1 MTSWAKRRSYLSA
14 PLSALLALLFVITTI
29 MPAFALTTGSITG
42 QVVDATTKAPIAG
55 VLVTAA
61 SPSESHTATTD
72 ARGFYSMTGV
82 NSDTYTISFSYRG
95 YEAAAVVG
103 ITVYPDQEQKVG
115 GTLSK
120 SLALIGRTTAR
131 STVGAF
137 QPTQTLD
144 TYSVNPKKLE
154 QLLGKQGSTSESALV
169 YTLPG
174 AESAGNPSLRGG
186 RTNQIGWTWE
196 GITDI
201 DPSTNQFG
209 NSLLLNGIQTLSLTP
224 GAGSASNATAGT
236 GTVNLTLKR
245 GTRPPFGSVGFET
258 DAGRYRH
265 RLVSEYGFATPDGR
279 LSEYVSF
286 TGTDVYSL
294 AGPRGTPQVLI
305 GNYYG
310 NTNTT
315 QRDIVSNLVY
325 RFGKDNSQSFQFA
338 AQDIVQRSTNDIGGA
353 SGLFYSE
360 YDPNFLVNLRGFTG
374 LSNVQIQRMAPL
386 LPNQPIGQ
394 PTLAYA
400 DSQIQPNGKIKLEYA
415 NNINS
420 STFLTARIYRVNS
433 VGIFDFPSAGL
444 GPIYQLQGGYRS
456 GIGAD
461 LIKQLNDK
469 TQIVAGG
476 RFEYEKPTIDGLNA
490 SLPYQ
495 VFSRGIGLGSEV
507 LDFVNLQPGET
518 CSNRDTSQCG
528 YLYRQPRF
536 AGVNQLPLP
545 MYDRIINIP
554 RGIYSFYIQDQY
566 QATRKLKLDLGLRLD
581 KADTKFPSAVAAEF
595 AQPSV
600 LEPRTAFS
608 YQIGRNDA
616 IRGSYGRTVNFPN
629 LSNIQSLVG
638 RDAYQA
644 FVGIPSYDVST
655 CTATGKVGTTCTP
668 GPAKY
673 CGVTANQTC
682 ADYAEQLYWETQ
694 LTARGSAI
702 LQPLRP
708 ETFSN
713 FDFSFSHQFSPTVG
727 LKVSPF
733 YRRGYNVQALT
744 QTPKL
749 DATGNPILTAQ
760 GGLLLNPAVA
770 TNLGIERSTGVEFLL
785 TKDADVGFSGQISAT
800 YVNEL
805 TNSIPLSTQ
814 ENVFPSIPL
823 ASLALGHVYRAGYLS
838 PFVATGIGQYK
849 FKSGFRFNTQLSYNK
864 GYPLGTGLIA
874 PIFVNGKAIDVKL
887 TDLTQGAA
895 ARGVSNQYVDPS
907 NPGSYLKPNVA
918 ASLGTPEGPSPGAYL
933 NNARIAATMTLEYA
947 PPKSSNT
954 IGVQIA
960 NPFGNIYARPTRNG
974 RVQPV
979 ATGVL
984 GPATGNLT
992 RTQYGPSL
1000 IQPDQAISPDFA
1012 FGRSAY
1018 LLNPSG
1024 QPTTLTLY
1032 YYLKL

>member
-1 MTSWAKRRSYLSA
+1 MTFWAKRRSSVSA
-14 PLSALLALLFVITTI
+14 LVSALLALLFVFTTI
-29 MPAFALTTGSITG
+29 LPAFALTTGSITG

-55 VLVTAA
+55 VVVTAS

-82 NSDTYTISFSYRG
+82 NSDTYTISFSFRG

-120 SLALIGRTTAR
+120 SLALIGRTTSR

-154 QLLGKQGSTSESALV
+154 QLLGKQGATGESALV
-169 YTLPG
+169 YSLPG
-174 AESAGNPSLRGG
+174 TEPAGNPSLRGG

-209 NSLLLNGIQTLSLTP
+209 NALLLNGIQTLSLTP

-245 GTRPPFGSVGFET
+245 GTRPPFGSIGFET

-265 RLVSEYGFATPDGR
+265 RLVGEYGFATPDGR

-325 RFGKDNSQSFQFA
+325 RFGKDNRQSFQFA

-353 SGLFYSE
+353 SGLFYSS
-360 YDPNFLVNLRGFTG
+360 YDPVNLVNLRGYTG
-374 LSNVQIQRMAPL
+374 LSNAQISRMAPL
-386 LPNQPIGQ
+386 LPNQPAGQ
-394 PTLAYA
+394 PNLAYA
-400 DSQIQPNGKIKLEYA
+400 DTQIQPNGKIKLEYS
-415 NNINS
+415 NNLNS

-433 VGIFDFPSAGL
+433 VGIFDFPSFGS
-444 GPIYQLQGGYRS
+444 GPVYQLQGGYRS
-456 GIGAD
+456 GFGAD
-461 LIKQLNDK
+461 LNKQLNDK
-469 TQIVAGG
+469 TQIVAGA
-476 RFEYEKPTIDGLNA
+476 RYEFEKPTIDGLNPNNPF
-490 SLPYQ
+490 LDYTKTLGQ
-495 VFSRGIGLGSEV
+495 GLEV

-518 CSNRDTSQCG
+518 CANRNASQCG
-528 YLYRQPRF
+528 YLYKQARF
-536 AGVNQLPLP
+536 ANTNNILLP
-545 MYDRIINIP
+545 MYDSIINIP
-554 RGIYSFYIQDQY
+554 RGIYSVYLQDQY
-566 QATRKLKLDLGLRLD
+566 QATSRLKLDIGLRLD
-581 KADTKFPSAVAAEF
+581 KADTKYPSAVAAEL

-608 YQIGRNDA
+608 YQIGKRDA
-616 IRGSYGRTVNFPN
+616 IRGSYGRTVNFPS
-629 LSNIQSLVG
+629 LANIQKIIG
-638 RDAYQA
+638 RDSYAQFA
-644 FVGIPSYDVST
+644 GIPSYDVSK
-655 CTATGKVGTTCTP
+655 CAPTAKVGVNCTP
-668 GPAKY
+668 TAASV
-673 CGVTANQTC
+673 CGVTGTQLC
-682 ADYAEQLYWETQ
+682 VDYADQLYWEAQ
-694 LTARGSAI
+694 LGSRGSQL

-713 FDFSFSHQFSPTVG
+713 FDFSYSHQFRPDVG
-727 LKVSPF
+727 MKISPF
-733 YRRGYNVQALT
+733 YRRGYNVSALN
-744 QTPKL
+744 QTAKL
-749 DATGNPILTAQ
+749 DANGNPTLNAQ
-760 GGLLLNPAVA
+760 GQFILNPAVA
-770 TNLGIERSTGVEFLL
+770 TNLGVERSTGVEFLL
-785 TKDADVGFSGQISAT
+785 TKDADVGFSGQIAAT

-805 TNSIPLSTQ
+805 TNSIPLSAQ
-814 ENVFPSIPL
+814 ENVFPTIPL

-849 FKSGFRFNTQLSYNK
+849 TKNGFRFNTQLSYNK
-864 GYPLGTGLIA
+864 GYPLGTGTLGA
-874 PIFVNGKAIDVKL
+874 IFVNGKATDVKL
-887 TDLTQGAA
+887 TDLTQGNA
-895 ARGVSNQYVDPS
+895 ARGSSNQFVDPS
-907 NPGSYLKPNVA
+907 NPGSFTKPNIA
-918 ASLGTPEGPSPGAYL
+918 ASLGTPEGSSPGAYL
-933 NNARIAATMTLEYA
+933 NNARVAATFTFEYA
-947 PPKSSNT
+947 PPKASNT

-974 RVQPV
+974 RIQPV
-979 ATGVL
+979 ATGIL

-992 RTQYGPSL
+992 RTQYAASL
-1000 IQPDQAISPDFA
+1000 LQPDAASTPDFA

-1032 YYLKL
+1032 YYVKL